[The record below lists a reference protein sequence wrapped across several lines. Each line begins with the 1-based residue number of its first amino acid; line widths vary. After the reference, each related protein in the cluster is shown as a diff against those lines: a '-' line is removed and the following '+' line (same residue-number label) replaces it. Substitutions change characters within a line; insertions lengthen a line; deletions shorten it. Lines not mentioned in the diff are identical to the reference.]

1 VVLESVRLVE
11 EAVAAGLKFH
21 GAVVSPPLDRT
32 PRGVKLRM
40 DLAALGV
47 LEEQV
52 SERALMDLADST
64 TPQGILAVAEPP
76 VWALDDVPI
85 DTGAPVLALDGLQ
98 DPGNVGTIIRS
109 AHALG
114 ASGVLSLPGTVWL
127 TNPKVLRASMG
138 ATFRFPVVQVDQ
150 AEFARWSEDHRVA
163 LWAADATGEPV
174 QALNPPERL
183 AIIVGNEG
191 AGIRADLL
199 RMGAT
204 RVAIPLSR
212 GAESLNAAVA
222 AGILLH
228 EVVRDR

>member
-1 VVLESVRLVE
+1 MRLVE
-11 EAVAAGLKFH
+11 EAVAAGVKFH

-32 PRGVKLRM
+32 PRGAQLRM
-40 DLAALGV
+40 DLASLGV
-47 LEEQV
+47 PEEQV
-52 SERALMDLADST
+52 SERALMDLADTS
-64 TPQGILAVAEPP
+64 TPQGILVVAEPP
-76 VWALDDVPI
+76 VWTLDDVSI

-98 DPGNVGTIIRS
+98 DPGNVGTIIRA

-114 ASGVLSLPGTVWL
+114 AAGVLALPGTVWL
-127 TNPKVLRASMG
+127 TNPKVLRAGMG
-138 ATFRFPVVQVDQ
+138 ATFRFPVVQVDLDG
-150 AEFARWSEDHRVA
+150 FARWSEDNRVA
-163 LWAADATGEPV
+163 LWAADATGEAV
-174 QALNPPERL
+174 QGLNPPERL

-191 AGIRADLL
+191 AGVRADLL
-199 RMGAT
+199 RVGAT